1 MPKNNGKGVTFNNN
15 PNVKVFNNGSKKSL
29 SAYNKLKQQ
38 LQNLRMQKQENN
50 ATRFLSKRG
59 QQLNKFTSK
68 NKGYNLAKYNLTRKM
83 RNLKD
88 ENRNILK
95 SWSRGNVNVSVND
108 ISVLFKNPLTND
120 EKMLLKLTRDKMK
133 ERNKTSKN
141 KQSKPLGFLDAI
153 AAASA
158 F

>member
-1 MPKNNGKGVTFNNN
+1 
-15 PNVKVFNNGSKKSL
+15 
-29 SAYNKLKQQ
+29 
-38 LQNLRMQKQENN
+38 
-50 ATRFLSKRG
+50 
-59 QQLNKFTSK
+59 
-68 NKGYNLAKYNLTRKM
+68 M